1 MTTVAELNTLAPRE
15 CLVALWDAD
24 ATEVLSAIDSLNPVP
39 MDGKDFLSH
48 CTPCGG
54 DMCGLLLSGIR
65 ALYPTVWE
73 AIPDNMGK
81 HAFYAVGTVL
91 ELLNIIF

>member
-1 MTTVAELNTLAPRE
+1 MTTLAELNTLASKE
-15 CLVALWDAD
+15 CLIELWGDNAH
-24 ATEVLSAIDSLNPVP
+24 TVLNVIDTTNAPTISGNE
-39 MDGKDFLSH
+39 FLDH

-73 AIPDNMGK
+73 AIPDDMGK
-81 HAFYAVGTVL
+81 HAFYALGTIL
-91 ELLNIIF
+91 ELLNITF